1 MADIST
7 YYSIPYHNDVLR
19 RYHAFPSN
27 CLRGKS
33 IERKAPLMKID
44 ARSYI
49 KHYYTYYI
57 VYNAMH
63 YTETSQLPLTVR
75 VNTCE
80 VRVKQA
86 QLGSSQL
93 ATLRFLYVCV

>member
-1 MADIST
+1 MVDIST

-57 VYNAMH
+57 VYNAIH
-63 YTETSQLPLTVR
+63 YTEASQLPLTVR
-75 VNTCE
+75 VNT
-80 VRVKQA
+80 VK
-86 QLGSSQL
+86 
-93 ATLRFLYVCV
+93 